1 MSTEPLLETYG
12 KGREDKIATRG
23 AEEVAVVDVAEEI
36 EVLVPSDVAKEGQMG
51 VQSSWL
57 VIRWGRRKIVDPF
70 LVILRRGLGPK
81 QLSTSAALGITL
93 GVFPVYGVTVLLCA
107 IVVALLRS
115 NCHLPTLMLANLVAT
130 PLQLGL
136 VVPFIRLGECV
147 VGGEH
152 FLLTPNALW
161 LAITGRASHAILFGL
176 LHALVGWAII
186 APPLLGG
193 LYLFFLPLFRCLIK
207 KFGAASPVQTS
218 IHVSPHALK
227 NEVFSSP
234 SKDPEI

>member
-1 MSTEPLLETYG
+1 MSTQPLLERFG
-12 KGREDKIATRG
+12 KGREDKKG
-23 AEEVAVVDVAEEI
+23 AEEIAAVDVAEEI
-36 EVLVPSDVAKEGQMG
+36 EVRIPSDVETEREMG

-57 VIRWGRRKIVDPF
+57 IIRWVRKKIVDPF
-70 LVILRRGLGPK
+70 FVILRRGLGPK
-81 QLSTSAALGITL
+81 QLATSAALGITF

-107 IVVALLRS
+107 IVVAVLRS
-115 NCHLPTLMLANLVAT
+115 NCHVPTLMLANLVAT

-147 VGGEH
+147 VRGEH
-152 FLLTPNALW
+152 VVLTPNALW

-193 LYLFFLPLFRCLIK
+193 LYFVFLPLFRYLIK
-207 KFGAASPVQTS
+207 KFGAPPLIQTS
-218 IHVSPHALK
+218 SHVSPNALK
-227 NEVFSSP
+227 DEVFLSP

>member
-1 MSTEPLLETYG
+1 MSTQTLLERFG
-12 KGREDKIATRG
+12 KGREDTIVKRG
-23 AEEVAVVDVAEEI
+23 GEENAAVDVADEI
-36 EVLVPSDVAKEGQMG
+36 EVRIPSDGEKEGEIG

-70 LVILRRGLGPK
+70 FVILRRGLGPK
-81 QLSTSAALGITL
+81 QLATSAALGITF
-93 GVFPVYGVTVLLCA
+93 GVFPLYGVTVLLCA
-107 IVVALLRS
+107 IVVAVLRS
-115 NCHLPTLMLANLVAT
+115 NCHVPTLMLANLVAT

-147 VGGEH
+147 VPGEH
-152 FLLTPNALW
+152 VVLTPNALW

-193 LYLFFLPLFRCLIK
+193 LYFVFLPLFRFLIK
-207 KFGAASPVQTS
+207 KFGAAPLVQTS
-218 IHVSPHALK
+218 SHVSPHALK
-227 NEVFSSP
+227 DDAFSSP
-234 SKDPEI
+234 FKDPEI

>member
-1 MSTEPLLETYG
+1 MSTQPLLERFG
-12 KGREDKIATRG
+12 KGREDKKG
-23 AEEVAVVDVAEEI
+23 AEEIAAVDVAEEI
-36 EVLVPSDVAKEGQMG
+36 KVRIPSDVETEREMG

-57 VIRWGRRKIVDPF
+57 IIRWVRKKIVDPF
-70 LVILRRGLGPK
+70 FVILRRGLGPK
-81 QLSTSAALGITL
+81 QLATSAALGITF

-107 IVVALLRS
+107 IVVAVLRS
-115 NCHLPTLMLANLVAT
+115 NCHVPTLMLANLVAT

-147 VGGEH
+147 VRGEH
-152 FLLTPNALW
+152 VVLTPNALW

-193 LYLFFLPLFRCLIK
+193 LYFVFLPLFRYLIK
-207 KFGAASPVQTS
+207 KFGAPPLIQTS
-218 IHVSPHALK
+218 SHVSPNALK
-227 NEVFSSP
+227 DEVFLSP

>member
-1 MSTEPLLETYG
+1 MSTQPLLERFG
-12 KGREDKIATRG
+12 KGREDKKG
-23 AEEVAVVDVAEEI
+23 AEEIAAVDVAEEI
-36 EVLVPSDVAKEGQMG
+36 KVRIPSDVETEREMG

-57 VIRWGRRKIVDPF
+57 IIRWGRKKIVDPF
-70 LVILRRGLGPK
+70 FVILRRGLGPK
-81 QLSTSAALGITL
+81 QLATSAALGITF

-107 IVVALLRS
+107 IVVAVLRS
-115 NCHLPTLMLANLVAT
+115 NCHVPTLMLANLVAT

-147 VGGEH
+147 VRGEH
-152 FLLTPNALW
+152 VVLTPNALW

-193 LYLFFLPLFRCLIK
+193 LYFVFLPLFRYLIK
-207 KFGAASPVQTS
+207 KFGAPPLIQTS
-218 IHVSPHALK
+218 SHVSPNALK
-227 NEVFSSP
+227 DEVFLSP